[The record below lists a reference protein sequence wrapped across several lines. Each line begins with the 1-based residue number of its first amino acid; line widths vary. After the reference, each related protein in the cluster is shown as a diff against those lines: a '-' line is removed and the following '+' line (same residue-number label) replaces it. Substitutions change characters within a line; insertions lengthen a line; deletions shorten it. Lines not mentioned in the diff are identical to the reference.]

1 MSGYVKRFSGR
12 EFGKKALKAVRH
24 LCLHNGWFKLLA
36 ILISLV
42 LWAGLIS
49 QDESMT
55 RDKTFSN
62 VSVNITGADTMKRNG
77 YIVVTDLS
85 EAVSEVSA
93 VAAVPQKQY
102 EDAEASAY
110 NIRLD
115 LSRLNEPGEQ
125 EVKLLSSA
133 SATYGRVTSIS
144 PASIKVNVEE
154 YIVRYRI
161 PVSVTVTGE
170 TLPGWY
176 MSQPTVDFPLV
187 AVSGP
192 RSLVNTISRARVFVN
207 PEDIDWTEGT
217 SVFTSRLALFNR
229 SGEEVVSDLL
239 EISYD
244 GVRLDSLVLESTI
257 LPTRTFEIADVVQ
270 VENEVAPGYEIVD
283 THVSPET
290 ITVAARQEVL
300 DQISELTLV
309 DHFVDVKDLTE
320 TTTFQM
326 KLVKP
331 SEDAVLSND
340 TVTVTVEIAP
350 IVEE

>member
-1 MSGYVKRFSGR
+1 MNSYRKRFSGR
-12 EFGKKALKAVRH
+12 EFGKKALRLLRH

-36 ILISLV
+36 ILISLL

-55 RDKTFSN
+55 REKVFNN

-77 YIVVTDLS
+77 YIVVSDLS
-85 EAVSEVSA
+85 EAISEVSV

-125 EVKLLSSA
+125 ELKLLSSA
-133 SATYGRVTSIS
+133 SATYGRVTGIS
-144 PASIKVNVEE
+144 PASIKVTVEE

-170 TLPGWY
+170 TMPGWY

-207 PEDIDWTEGT
+207 PEDIDWMEGT

-239 EISYD
+239 EISYE
-244 GVRLDSLVLESTI
+244 GMRLDSLVLESTI
-257 LPTRTFEIADVVQ
+257 LPTRTFEIMDMIGTM
-270 VENEVAPGYEIVD
+270 NEVAPGYEVTGI
-283 THVSPET
+283 HVSPET

-300 DQISELTLV
+300 DQLSELTLI
-309 DHFVDVKDLTE
+309 DHFVDVKDLKE
-320 TTTFQM
+320 PTTFQIRI
-326 KLVKP
+326 VKP
-331 SEDAVLSND
+331 SEEAVLSNE
-340 TVTVTVEIAP
+340 TVTVTVDISAIED
-350 IVEE
+350 E